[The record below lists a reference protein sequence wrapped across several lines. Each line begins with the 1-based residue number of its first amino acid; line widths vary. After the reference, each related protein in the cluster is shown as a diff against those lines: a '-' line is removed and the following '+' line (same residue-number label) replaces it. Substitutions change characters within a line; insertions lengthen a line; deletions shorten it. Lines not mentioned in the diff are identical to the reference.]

1 MKSATSGRA
10 PQQRGGSP
18 GLGSRLSRATGVL
31 VLTGALAACS
41 GGNGGGKTETGGSTA
56 SGGNGSGGSSDL
68 SGTGGNGPGTVP
80 GTGGND
86 SGGTVGTGGVAGGG
100 GSGSGGQSGA
110 SGGTSGRG
118 GVTGS
123 GGTSGSGGVT
133 GSGGSGSGGQSGNG
147 MGGSGATG
155 SGGSSSSGMGPCDLY
170 ATANIP
176 CVAAF
181 STVRVLLSTYK
192 GPLYQVRKGG
202 TNNVF
207 KGNQPIG
214 TGGGTTGGTTQ
225 DIGATADGFADSAS
239 QDAFCGTATCTFSR
253 LYDQSGK
260 GNDLTQSPAGQYE
273 LGPDYEVPATH
284 AVMVGGH
291 KVYSAYFPN
300 PPSLPSGSAPSGY
313 GYRNNKTSGMAT
325 GSSGAQGVYMVAD
338 GTHSGNGC
346 CFDFG
351 NAETNNGSGPTG
363 AMAAL
368 NLGTSYWGTGAG
380 SSPWFEGDFEAGVW
394 AGGSACGTPGSGQLT
409 CSGRKSN
416 PQNPSMKA
424 IPFAFGILKT
434 GTTDSMPTWVLKVG
448 DATSGTLTTAYS
460 GAAPAKWQ
468 LQGAVLLGTGGDNS
482 NSSWGTFYEGAIT
495 AGQPSDATDDAVHA
509 NIAAAGYGK

>member
-1 MKSATSGRA
+1 MAHRMSLRILVTSLCLAGMACSASS
-10 PQQRGGSP
+10 GGSS
-18 GLGSRLSRATGVL
+18 G
-31 VLTGALAACS
+31 S
-41 GGNGGGKTETGGSTA
+41 GGDGAG
-56 SGGNGSGGSSDL
+56 GSGGSETGGAGAGQSG
-68 SGTGGNGPGTVP
+68 GTGGGTA
-80 GTGGND
+80 TGGTPSTGGIIG
-86 SGGTVGTGGVAGGG
+86 SGGASGAG
-100 GSGSGGQSGA
+100 GSGKA
-110 SGGTSGRG
+110 GT
-118 GVTGS
+118 TGS
-123 GGTSGSGGVT
+123 AGHV
-133 GSGGSGSGGQSGNG
+133 GSGGSAGSGGRP
-147 MGGSGATG
+147 GSGGAAGSSVTTG
-155 SGGSSSSGMGPCDLY
+155 SGGSSANVMGPCDLY
-170 ATANIP
+170 AAASVP
-176 CVAAF
+176 CVAAY

-225 DIGATADGFADSAS
+225 DIGFTADGFADTAA
-239 QDAFCGTATCTFSR
+239 QDAFCGTATCTFSK

-273 LGPDYEVPATH
+273 PGPDYEIPATH

-300 PPSLPSGSAPSGY
+300 PPTLPSGSAPSGY
-313 GYRNNKTSGMAT
+313 GYRNNKTTGIPT
-325 GSSGAQGVYMVAD
+325 GSSAPQGVYMVAD
-338 GTHSGNGC
+338 GNHAGTGC

-380 SSPWFEGDFEAGVW
+380 SAPWFEGDFEAGVW
-394 AGGSACGTPGSGQLT
+394 AGGSSCGTPGSGQLT

-416 PQNPSMKA
+416 PQNPSMKG
-424 IPFAFGILKT
+424 IPYAFGILKT
-434 GTTDSMPTWVLKVG
+434 GTTNSSPTWVLKVG
-448 DATSGTLTTAYS
+448 DATTGTLTTAYD

-495 AGQPSDATDDAVHA
+495 AGQPPDATDDAVHA
-509 NIAAAGYGK
+509 NIGMVGYGK